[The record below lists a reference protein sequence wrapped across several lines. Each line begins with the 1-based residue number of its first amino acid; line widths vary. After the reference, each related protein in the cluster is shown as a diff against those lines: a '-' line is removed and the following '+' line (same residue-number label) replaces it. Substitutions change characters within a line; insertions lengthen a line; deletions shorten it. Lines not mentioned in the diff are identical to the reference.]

1 MYKDIIAYAL
11 NKIINET
18 KDCDAEYKQIIY
30 QSASRT
36 KLVWKNFKIFG
47 LDSIGMTL
55 EEFSEHCKDKH
66 NVLFLTDKEL
76 HNYNVMKRSYE
87 ELIKIANR
95 LKE

>member
-11 NKIINET
+11 DRIINET

-30 QSASRT
+30 QSAART
-36 KLVWKNFKIFG
+36 KLAWENLKIFG

-55 EEFSEHCKDKH
+55 EEFSEQCKDKH

-76 HNYNVMKRSYE
+76 HNYNIMKRSCE
-87 ELIKIANR
+87 ELIEIANK

>member
-36 KLVWKNFKIFG
+36 KLAWENLKIFG

-55 EEFSEHCKDKH
+55 EEFNEHCKDKH

-87 ELIKIANR
+87 ELIEIANE